1 MSDALSAAGGAY
13 DEYGLMNPY
22 SDSFDPSQ
30 VIPEQA
36 QLPGMMGMLE
46 SEGFAQF
53 TRATNPITLGGFA
66 AFRSQNTLLQGGIGD
81 DVGRFREGLRRGR
94 GKFSNYSR
102 GSLLPNVA
110 TGPNQFV
117 GGTNIFGRTT
127 RRGQRL
133 LNKQRTVGRKNSFS

>member
-1 MSDALSAAGGAY
+1 MSDISNIM
-13 DEYGLMNPY
+13 ETYGQVNPY
-22 SDSFDPSQ
+22 SESFDPSQ
-30 VIPEQA
+30 AIPEQA
-36 QLPGMMGMLE
+36 QLPGVMGVLE
-46 SEGFAQF
+46 SEGFNQF

-66 AFRSQNTLLQGGIGD
+66 AFRAQNTLLKGGIGD

-102 GSLLPNVA
+102 GSLVPNAA